1 MFEKNISFATYF
13 LRESLPNLKFLM
25 TMKNVFFLAAVV
37 LIIASCGNEPK
48 KTVITDWQDIQ
59 KEMQTKLIE
68 AEDGAVI
75 KFPEGNFKF
84 SGSLSLDG
92 KNNITIKGAGID
104 KTVLSFAGQTDGAE
118 GLKVNDCSNIRL
130 EDFTIQDSKGDA
142 IKTQKVHKITFYNI
156 KAEWTGEP
164 KEENG
169 SYALYPVDCDSVL
182 VDGCIA
188 IGASD
193 AGIYVGQSRDVIVKN
208 SEAYHNVAGIEIEN
222 CIRADVFDNYSH
234 ENTGGILVFDMPK
247 LTQNGREVRVFNNR
261 IEENNYRNFAPEGNI
276 VGEVPPGTGVMI
288 LATKD
293 VEIFNNDMKKNNTI
307 GALIVSYKLV
317 KKTHNDENFNPY
329 PKGIYIYDNNI
340 ERARLSTPNLDNDLG
355 KLIMLKFPMNRPDI
369 IFDGYLDPEIEQANG
384 NYVAPYG
391 ICIGDNNGA
400 KFAMV
405 DAPNEFKDI
414 VTDRT
419 NYDCQKE
426 KLPAVNL

>member
-1 MFEKNISFATYF
+1 
-13 LRESLPNLKFLM
+13 
-25 TMKNVFFLAAVV
+25 MKHFFFLSAVI
-37 LIIASCGNEPK
+37 LLMASCGDDK
-48 KTVITDWQDIQ
+48 KQPVITDWQDIE
-59 KEMQTKLIE
+59 KEIQTKLIE

-75 KFPEGNFKF
+75 EFPEGNFKF
-84 SGSLSLDG
+84 TGSLSLDG

-130 EDFTIQDSKGDA
+130 ENFTIQDSKGDA
-142 IKTQKVHKITFYNI
+142 IKTQKVENITFYQI

-169 SYALYPVDCDSVL
+169 SYALYPVDCDNVL

-222 CIRADVFDNYSH
+222 CVRADVFDNYAH

-247 LTQNGREVRVFNNR
+247 LTQNGKEVRVFNNKV
-261 IEENNYRNFAPEGNI
+261 EENNFRNFAPEGNI

-293 VEIFNNDMKKNNTI
+293 VQIFDNALKGNNTI
-307 GALIVSYKLV
+307 GVLIVSYKLV
-317 KKTHNDENFNPY
+317 KKTHDDPNFNPY
-329 PKGIYIYDNNI
+329 PKGIYVYNNTI
-340 ERARLSTPNLDNDLG
+340 ERTSIKPNLDNDLG
-355 KLIMLKFPMNRPDI
+355 KLIMLKFPLSRPDI
-369 IFDGYLDPEIEQANG
+369 MFDGFFDPDIEVVNG
-384 NYVAPYG
+384 NYVEPYN
-391 ICIGDNNGA
+391 ICIGDNDGS
-400 KFAMV
+400 KFVMV
-405 DAPNEFKDI
+405 DAPNDFKNI
-414 VTDRT
+414 VSDRT
-419 NYDCQKE
+419 YYDCEKE
-426 KLPAVNL
+426 KLPAVEL